1 MIFKIKRFVKQIVS
15 LLLIFSLGL
24 LTACATPYQSLNNPT
39 PEFYINDAAGALLQ
53 SPKWYIFSNG
63 KKYYDDTMLS
73 EDIDDNLRGTQIV
86 VATHLGPVGSIDTT
100 AIFNHYGV
108 GKNNLGIMIFL
119 FYHETEEEK
128 IFDELVVE
136 IGTQMSTYLSA
147 FEASQM
153 VDVYFYDE
161 TLLGDHQAGLISLY
175 YELIELTAQR
185 IYGWH
190 PDYTYNT
197 YLHLDDYLEEQYVF
211 SKPLPSE
218 ESAWGFQMD
227 TWQVILII
235 VLAVI
240 LFGTGGRWFV
250 PIILSM
256 LGGSS
261 NRGGGGQSGGY
272 WFRK

>member
-1 MIFKIKRFVKQIVS
+1 MFKIKRLAKQLFS
-15 LLLIFSLGL
+15 LLLIFSLGFL
-24 LTACATPYQSLNNPT
+24 VACATPYQSLNEPT

-53 SPKWYIFSNG
+53 STKWFVFSNG
-63 KKYYDDTMLS
+63 EKYYDDTTTDADV
-73 EDIDDNLRGTQIV
+73 EDNIRGTQIV

-108 GKNNLGIMIFL
+108 GRNDLGIMIFL
-119 FYHETEEEK
+119 FYGETEETK
-128 IFDELVVE
+128 VFTDIVIE

-153 VDVYFYDE
+153 VDAYFYDE
-161 TLLGDHQAGLISLY
+161 TLLGDHEAGLASLY
-175 YELIELTAQR
+175 YEFMELTAFR
-185 IYGWH
+185 IYGWN
-190 PDYTYNT
+190 PDYMYDA
-197 YLHLDDYLEEQYVF
+197 YLNLDDYLYEQF
-211 SKPLPSE
+211 SFSRPLPSE
-218 ESAWGFQMD
+218 SSVWGFQLD
-227 TWQVILII
+227 TWQVFGLII
-235 VLAVI
+235 LAVL
-240 LFGTGGRWFV
+240 LFGAGGRWFI